1 MPSKLFFRKSIAKRK
16 FNDVTLAREDKQLE
30 TAHRLIL
37 SKEGCDSSQELGDVT
52 LVCKDKQQ
60 IGAHRVVLSAH
71 SESKDYF
78 LEQSGL
84 VEELSDPVK
93 ELSVKVQ

>member
-1 MPSKLFFRKSIAKRK
+1 M
-16 FNDVTLAREDKQLE
+16 
-30 TAHRLIL
+30 
-37 SKEGCDSSQELGDVT
+37 T

-60 IGAHRVVLSAH
+60 IGAHRVVLSAY